1 MLRLG
6 ERQTLKINEKKEFG
20 VYLVSNEGEEKVL
33 LPIKQVPEGAG
44 IGDDIEVFLYRD
56 SNDRIIATTINPKI
70 TKGKVALLE
79 VKEVSKIGAFLDWG
93 LEKDLL
99 LPFKEQTV
107 KVKVD
112 NDYLVALYL
121 DKSERLCATM
131 KIYNYLTTDAPYK
144 AEDTVV
150 GTVYN
155 YNPEYGVFVA
165 VDNKYHAMIQK
176 KEVTKTLNIGD
187 TVEARVLTVREDGK
201 LDLSIRGKSY
211 MQIDENAE
219 KIYSVIEKLGGKLP
233 YTDKAAPDLIRKDFS
248 MSKNDFKKAV
258 GRLLKEGRIVI
269 GDNDIQIKK

>member
-1 MLRLG
+1 MIKLG
-6 ERQTLKINEKKEFG
+6 EYQ
-20 VYLVSNEGEEKVL
+20 
-33 LPIKQVPEGAG
+33 
-44 IGDDIEVFLYRD
+44 
-56 SNDRIIATTINPKI
+56 
-70 TKGKVALLE
+70 LLE
-79 VKEVSKIGAFLDWG
+79 VKRKADFGVYVGDDEAQILLPKKQVPKGIDVGDKVEVFVYRDSMDRLIATVNVPAITLGKTAKLKVKQVTKIGAFLDWG